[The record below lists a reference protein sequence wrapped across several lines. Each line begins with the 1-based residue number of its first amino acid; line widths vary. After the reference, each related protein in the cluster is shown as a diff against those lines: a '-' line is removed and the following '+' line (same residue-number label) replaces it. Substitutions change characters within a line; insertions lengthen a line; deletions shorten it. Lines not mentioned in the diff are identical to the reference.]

1 MYVHTCEQIYMLHI
15 YCGTWSGSPQ
25 SHFIAGR
32 IIDGVYHVIVLY
44 AVTQVHTTQ
53 LHRVEMDKPTEA
65 ALEQLEDE
73 DNNSS
78 TGLY

>member
-1 MYVHTCEQIYMLHI
+1 MIN
-15 YCGTWSGSPQ
+15 
-25 SHFIAGR
+25 A
-32 IIDGVYHVIVLY
+32 IVLY

-53 LHRVEMDKPTEA
+53 LHRVEVDKPTEA

-78 TGLY
+78 TGLYYL